1 MQASSVPQ
9 QNSSKHAL
17 SPFET
22 AAKAAM
28 TVLAVTVPLITI
40 IWVTNIPGRM
50 GFLLYPQQVAALML
64 GMAAAVVFLSEIPG
78 SEKRWKMVRD
88 ALLAIISLGF
98 GIHLFFRFPVLSEQS
113 FFHPIE
119 ALITG
124 LLAVVIVLE
133 GIRRR
138 IGLALIIVFAFF
150 FLYAIFGDIVP
161 GPLSA
166 RTQSPLDLLRYLGTD
181 SSAML
186 GAALAIACF
195 IVVTFVLMGQLL
207 LATGGTEV
215 FTGIA
220 VRMAGQGYGNSAKVA
235 VLASGFMG
243 SISGS
248 AVSNVVSTG
257 VVTIPMMRRAGF
269 NARSAGAIEATAST
283 GGQLMPP
290 VMGAAAFLM
299 AENLRLPYNDII
311 AAALLPAL
319 LFYFAVYLQIDV
331 TARKYR
337 LKALSDID
345 GRTLMQILRH
355 VWIILVPFGI
365 LLYGLFKLNQPAELA
380 ALNGAGALVLLVLIF
395 GGVGGRLKLAQ
406 WIAILGNTGR
416 IVGEVILITAIA
428 GMIIGLLATTGL
440 GFALSMA
447 LLDFGRSSLFLLL
460 VVTAII
466 CIILGMGLPTTGVYL
481 LLASLAAPSIVQLGV
496 GGIEAHL
503 FVLYFGM
510 LSMITPPVGL
520 AAFAAASVAG
530 GPPIGTAI
538 TALRYGWIAYCLPFL
553 FVYQPGLLLQTTWA
567 DTALILLA
575 TSVSVPLITAAIL
588 GHGLR
593 PISMTGRLV
602 ALVAGG
608 LALLP
613 AGAFVGAAQVEM
625 AAIALAI
632 ILIALHFRAAR
643 KTPEVP
649 ALVPARAVDNDA
661 ESRQGM

>member
-1 MQASSVPQ
+1 MSASSIPQ
-9 QNSSKHAL
+9 GNTSQQVL
-17 SPFET
+17 SPFE
-22 AAKAAM
+22 AVAKTLM
-28 TVLAVTVPLITI
+28 TVLAVIIPLITI
-40 IWVTNIPGRM
+40 IWVVNIPGRM
-50 GFLLYPQQVAALML
+50 GILLYPEQVAALML
-64 GMAAAVVFLSEIPG
+64 GLAATVIFLAEIPG
-78 SEKRWKMVRD
+78 NKKRWHMLRD
-88 ALLAIISLGF
+88 ALFALVSFGF
-98 GIHLFFRFPVLSEQS
+98 GIHLFVRFPILSEQS
-113 FFHPIE
+113 FFHPTE

-124 LLAVVIVLE
+124 LLAVVVVLE
-133 GIRRR
+133 GVRRR
-138 IGLALIIVFAFF
+138 IGPALLIVFAFF
-150 FLYAIFGDIVP
+150 FVYAIFGDVIP

-166 RTQSPLDLLRYLGTD
+166 RTQNPLDILRYLGTD

-220 VRMAGQGYGNSAKVA
+220 VRMAGQGHGNSAKVA

-269 NARSAGAIEATAST
+269 DARTAGAIEATAST

-319 LFYFAVYLQIDV
+319 LFYFAIYLQIDF

-345 GRTLMQILRH
+345 GRSLMQILRH

-365 LLYGLFKLNQPAELA
+365 LLYGLFSLNQPAELA
-380 ALNGAGALVLLVLIF
+380 ALNGAGALVVLVLIF

-406 WIAILGNTGR
+406 WIGILGNTGR

-447 LLDFGRSSLFLLL
+447 LLEFGRSSLFLLL
-460 VVTAII
+460 LVTALI

-530 GPPIGTAI
+530 GPPLGTAI

-567 DTALILLA
+567 DTALIVLA
-575 TSVSVPLITAAIL
+575 TSVAVPLITAAIL

-593 PISMTGRLV
+593 PIGLIGRLV
-602 ALVAGG
+602 ALVAGV
-608 LALLP
+608 LALMP
-613 AGAFVGAAQVEM
+613 AGAFIGAAQVEM
-625 AAIALAI
+625 AAITLAI
-632 ILIALHFRAAR
+632 LLIALHFRAAS
-643 KTPEVP
+643 KNPDTLDLVSAHAADDGP
-649 ALVPARAVDNDA
+649 APRSGN
-661 ESRQGM
+661 

>member
-1 MQASSVPQ
+1 MVQVPSDSS
-9 QNSSKHAL
+9 QNPPEPPL
-17 SPFET
+17 TPFQTIART
-22 AAKAAM
+22 AM
-28 TVLAVTVPLITI
+28 MIVAVAVPLVTI
-40 IWVTNIPGRM
+40 IWVTNVPGRL
-50 GFLLYPQQVAALML
+50 GFLLYPEQVAALML
-64 GMAAAVVFLSEIPG
+64 GMAAAVVFLGEIPG
-78 SEKRWKMVRD
+78 CDRAWKMVRD
-88 ALLAIISLGF
+88 TLFAVAALGF
-98 GIHLFFRFPVLSEQS
+98 GVHLFLRFPILSEQA
-113 FFHPIE
+113 FFHPTE
-119 ALITG
+119 ALIVG
-124 LLAVVIVLE
+124 VLSVLIVLE
-133 GIRRR
+133 GVRRR
-138 IGLALIIVFAFF
+138 IGLALIVVFLVFF
-150 FLYAIFGDIVP
+150 VYAIFGDVIP
-161 GPLSA
+161 GALSA
-166 RTQSPLDLLRYLGTD
+166 RTQNPLDLFRYLGTD
-181 SSAML
+181 SGAML
-186 GAALAIACF
+186 GPALAIACF

-207 LATGGTEV
+207 LSTGGTEV
-215 FTGIA
+215 FTGLA
-220 VRMAGQGYGNSAKVA
+220 VRLAGQGHGNSAKVA

-269 NARSAGAIEATAST
+269 NARSAGAIEAAAST

-311 AAALLPAL
+311 AAALLPAI
-319 LFYFAVYLQIDV
+319 LFYFAVYLQIDF

-345 GRTLMQILRH
+345 GRTLKQVLRH
-355 VWIILVPFGI
+355 IWIIAVPFSI
-365 LLYGLFKLNQPAELA
+365 LLYGLFQLNQPAELA
-380 ALNGAGALVLLVLIF
+380 ALYGAGALVVLVVFF
-395 GGVGGRLKLAQ
+395 GGVGGRLNLRQ
-406 WIAILGNTGR
+406 WVEILSRTGR

-447 LLDFGRSSLFLLL
+447 LLDFGRSSLFMLL
-460 VVTAII
+460 VVTALI

-481 LLASLAAPSIVQLGV
+481 LLASLAAPSIVELGV

-530 GPPIGTAI
+530 GPAIGTAL

-553 FVYQPGLLLQTTWA
+553 FVYQPGLLMQTTWA
-567 DTALILLA
+567 DTALVLVA
-575 TSVSVPLITAAIL
+575 TTVAVPLITAAIL

-593 PISMTGRLV
+593 PLGPLGRLLAV
-602 ALVAGG
+602 VFGG

-613 AGAFVGAAQVEM
+613 SSAFAGAKQVELVALA
-625 AAIALAI
+625 AAIALMV
-632 ILIALHFRAAR
+632 LHIRSAWRNPETLETVSAR
-643 KTPEVP
+643 DVSGKAST
-649 ALVPARAVDNDA
+649 
-661 ESRQGM
+661 G